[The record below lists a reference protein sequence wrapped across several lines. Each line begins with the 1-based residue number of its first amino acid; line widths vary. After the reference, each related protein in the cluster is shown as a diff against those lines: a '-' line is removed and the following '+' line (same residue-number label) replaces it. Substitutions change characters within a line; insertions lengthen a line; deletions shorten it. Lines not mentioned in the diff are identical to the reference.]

1 MTEAA
6 LRLIADQMV
15 ADVEFARWVRADP
28 ARALR
33 DFDLTA
39 EERDRL
45 LRINTQ
51 RDASN
56 DRRGREADKP

>member
-1 MTEAA
+1 
-6 LRLIADQMV
+6 MV